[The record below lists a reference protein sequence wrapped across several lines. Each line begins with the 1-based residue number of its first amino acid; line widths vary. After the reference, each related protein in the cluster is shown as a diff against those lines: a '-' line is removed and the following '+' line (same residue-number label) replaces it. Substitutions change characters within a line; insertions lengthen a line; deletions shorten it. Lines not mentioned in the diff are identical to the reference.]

1 MATYRNKNDDT
12 IFYGGEF
19 KLKISMDTIGGHNM
33 EDINFNCTFSTGGTP
48 VVLQKN
54 QMVPVEDD
62 PTTYIAP
69 LKSTNLGRGT
79 LTVKYEAYIP
89 DTDFDTDKSPELR
102 FRKEIVEIPTK
113 IKIK

>member
-19 KLKISMDTIGGHNM
+19 KLKVSMGTIDGYDMSDDGI
-33 EDINFNCTFSTGGTP
+33 EFTCTFSTGNGDYT
-48 VVLQKN
+48 LTKSE
-54 QMVPVEDD
+54 MIPVEDD

-69 LKSTNLGRGT
+69 LDSTVLGRGT
-79 LTVKYEAYIP
+79 LTVKYEVDIP
-89 DTDFDTDKSPELR
+89 DTDFIDDNHRHEV
-102 FRKEIVEIPTK
+102 VEIPTK

>member
-1 MATYRNKNDDT
+1 MAVYRNKNDDT

-19 KLKISMDTIGGHNM
+19 KLKVSMDTIGGHNM
-33 EDINFNCTFSTGGTP
+33 EDINFNCTFSTGNAP

-62 PTTYIAP
+62 PKSYIAP
-69 LKSTNLGRGT
+69 LDSTALGRGT
-79 LTVKYEAYIP
+79 LTVIYEAYIP
-89 DTDFDTDKSPELR
+89 DINFDTDKSPELR